1 MHVYMFVCLLV
12 GAYKI
17 KAKCGLWGKVM
28 FRLFPR
34 LNLRDNG
41 K

>member
-12 GAYKI
+12 GAYKT
-17 KAKCGLWGKVM
+17 KAKCGFWEKVM

-34 LNLRDNG
+34 
-41 K
+41 

>member
-17 KAKCGLWGKVM
+17 KAKCGLWEKSCFDYSRGKSE
-28 FRLFPR
+28 R
-34 LNLRDNG
+34 
-41 K
+41 